1 MLISNVVVD
10 WLNNALHA
18 LLLLLDEVVYWAAS
32 QCYQLFIKLANTR
45 LFEESFFANFS
56 NRIYAILGI
65 FMLFYLAYAL
75 LTAIVDPEK
84 FVKGDKGVS
93 KIATNLVVSLV
104 ILGFLPT
111 IFSYAYRMQNYILSS
126 NLIGSLIL
134 GTSPVDVEESQ
145 EVMVKYGDVLS
156 FTVLNTFLNPD
167 NVNFTYSNNYSWYN
181 FKDDVLS
188 RSDYTSLP
196 GMNKAVA
203 TGVPVNGEQTIIFYM
218 PIISTAVGVFLI
230 YVMISFTIDL
240 GIRVIKFAFCQ
251 LLAPIPVIMR
261 VVPGKKGTFDKWLK
275 QTLSVY
281 FEVFVR
287 VGIMYMAV
295 YFINAIA
302 TNADLAQ
309 FFGEG
314 SGVQGKLAFVVVIM
328 GILAFAKQAPKMLS
342 DMLGINTGGLKLGI
356 QDKLKAAGPVG
367 SLVNRV
373 TGGVTGALGGAYSSL
388 WNGAGLS
395 GLGLGL
401 LNGWKKKGLQFKN
414 QRQEIYSK
422 VTGDTLGTAGWFGGN
437 SNYDRLKKSAS
448 DHLKN
453 VSTQYR
459 NDNMADFERPIINE
473 KQREFQQQQQE
484 ANRQYQEEKRAFDEF
499 TKKMLD
505 GLQNT
510 FDLGLEKFE
519 ENRDKQLE
527 ALQKKYID
535 EEALFQQDV
544 EKRRKK
550 LQQEFN
556 QAKIYN
562 NIPEQIRLQDEL
574 KKLSQE
580 KYTNT
585 ELTNKINA
593 LKNSTYDN
601 TEEAIKIKQQ
611 ISEAKGRKYENSNL
625 EKIIHSE
632 FDEDAVID
640 DIRKNYK
647 NYSGSSRAK
656 KKYKANVDTMKR
668 LGEEKANKAQKDA
681 FEKVLKDLGYKKEDK
696 K

>member
-45 LFEESFFANFS
+45 LFEESFFANFA

-356 QDKLKAAGPVG
+356 QDKLKA
-367 SLVNRV
+367 
-373 TGGVTGALGGAYSSL
+373 GGFFTGAGMLGAGFTGFSRNLIGGLGNVWKQGSNSVKSFAHGNFKEGLRQLGGAALGIGS
-388 WNGAGLS
+388 GALS
-395 GLGLGL
+395 TLAGTTSGMFNAYKTGKDAK
-401 LNGWKKKGLQFKN
+401 NFGDMKKAA
-414 QRQEIYSK
+414 E
-422 VTGDTLGTAGWFGGN
+422 AGA
-437 SNYDRLKKSAS
+437 KAS
-448 DHLKN
+448 
-453 VSTQYR
+453 
-459 NDNMADFERPIINE
+459 FEN
-473 KQREFQQQQQE
+473 K
-484 ANRQYQEEKRAFDEF
+484 EKRANYIASHNGIIGATTSRIIEGASGA
-499 TKKMLD
+499 KKWAT
-505 GLQNT
+505 GSG
-510 FDLGLEKFE
+510 FSEKI
-519 ENRDKQLE
+519 L
-527 ALQKKYID
+527 
-535 EEALFQQDV
+535 
-544 EKRRKK
+544 
-550 LQQEFN
+550 
-556 QAKIYN
+556 AKIKF
-562 NIPEQIRLQDEL
+562 RDEL
-574 KKLSQE
+574 KKLYDNSYKDLFNSPDYQNMDSLLNSYQSQLDAGLTTVNGQANGPSLQVAIDNLKE
-580 KYTNT
+580 KMKLKRLDTISKNKEATAYAAYNLAQFIKQNPEGAADANFDLNGIDVKDLVLRNNKVYRKSTKA
-585 ELTNKINA
+585 ELTENELSQIFESLTITGNPISGKGVKDQVRDLNKENKRFKQSVEYQE
-593 LKNSTYDN
+593 LQKK
-601 TEEAIKIKQQ
+601 EA
-611 ISEAKGRKYENSNL
+611 
-625 EKIIHSE
+625 
-632 FDEDAVID
+632 
-640 DIRKNYK
+640 
-647 NYSGSSRAK
+647 
-656 KKYKANVDTMKR
+656 
-668 LGEEKANKAQKDA
+668 AQK
-681 FEKVLKDLGYKKEDK
+681 K
-696 K
+696 